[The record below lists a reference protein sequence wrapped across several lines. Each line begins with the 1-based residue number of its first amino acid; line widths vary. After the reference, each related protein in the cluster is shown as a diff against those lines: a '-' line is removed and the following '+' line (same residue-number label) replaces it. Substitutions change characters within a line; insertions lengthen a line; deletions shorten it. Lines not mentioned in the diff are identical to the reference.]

1 MESSL
6 SVFEVMDIRYRWKN
20 GAAPS
25 RDQAAHEQHLL
36 DESQF
41 SNEQDKK
48 IAEETARKKLGVPL
62 VTDDEARSVLP
73 KAAPPDSEIQ

>member
-1 MESSL
+1 
-6 SVFEVMDIRYRWKN
+6 MDIRYRWKN

-25 RDQAAHEQHLL
+25 RDQAAHDKTLL

-41 SNEQDKK
+41 SHEEDRK

-62 VTDDEARSVLP
+62 ITPDEERPVLP
-73 KAAPPDSEIQ
+73 K

>member
-1 MESSL
+1 
-6 SVFEVMDIRYRWKN
+6 MDIRYRWKN

-25 RDQAAHEQHLL
+25 RDQAAHDKQLL

-41 SNEQDKK
+41 THEEDKK

-73 KAAPPDSEIQ
+73 KAAPEDSQIM

>member
-1 MESSL
+1 
-6 SVFEVMDIRYRWKN
+6 MDIRYRWKN

-41 SNEQDKK
+41 SNEEDKK
-48 IAEETARKKLGVPL
+48 IAEETARKNL
-62 VTDDEARSVLP
+62 VYLW
-73 KAAPPDSEIQ
+73 